1 MARISARYVL
11 LFLVAIA
18 SGASGCAHQPSAE
31 KQDQKQVQDQGA
43 QVPQVVAGNAQRKT
57 LTLTTTQPGRIE
69 AFEETPL
76 YAKTAGYVDEVLV
89 DIGDVVRKD
98 QLLLKLAIPELVDD
112 VEQKEALIAQA
123 EAEVKQAAA
132 AVAAASAAAET
143 AQSRIAEM
151 EAGIA
156 RAEADRD
163 RWKSEHARIKEL
175 AEKGSVSKKLEEE
188 TLSQLRSAEATTR
201 EAAAKVQSARTAS
214 YEAQANVGKAQ
225 ADQGAAAARLRVA
238 RADLAHAKTML
249 AYTEIKS
256 PFDGTVTRREVDTG
270 HFVQPA
276 SDGAG
281 KPLLVVAQTKE
292 VRIFV
297 NVPELEAPY
306 VDSGDTAKIHVQA
319 LTASEFAAQVARSS
333 WSLQEA
339 NRSLRTEIDIPNPQ
353 GVMRPG
359 MYATAT
365 IELAR
370 REGALVVPAAAIV
383 RDAAGPACLVVDG
396 GKVMRRPVELGLRS
410 GSEIEIVSGVDENQM
425 IVLKQPDTLK
435 PGQSVRVAPPAK

>member
-1 MARISARYVL
+1 ML
-11 LFLVAIA
+11 LSIVAIA
-18 SGASGCAHQPSAE
+18 LGASGCAHKPTAE
-31 KQDQKQVQDQGA
+31 KQDQEQGA
-43 QVPQVVAGNAQRKT
+43 LVQQVVAGQAQRKT

-98 QLLLKLAIPELVDD
+98 QTLVKLSIPELVDD

-123 EAEVKQAAA
+123 EAEVKQAKA
-132 AVAAASAAAET
+132 AVVAAIAAAES
-143 AQSRIAEM
+143 AQSKIKEM

-156 RAEADRD
+156 RAEADLD

-175 AEKGSVSKKLEEE
+175 AERGSVTKKLEEE
-188 TLSQLRSAEATTR
+188 TYSQLRSAEATTH
-201 EAAAKVQSARTAS
+201 EVAAKVQSAHTAS

-225 ADQGAAAARLRVA
+225 ADQGAAEARLRVA
-238 RADLAHAKTML
+238 KADLAHAKTML
-249 AYTEIKS
+249 AYTQIKS
-256 PFDGTVTRREVDTG
+256 PYDGTVTRREVDTG

-276 SDGAG
+276 SEGAS
-281 KPLLVVAQTKE
+281 KPLLVVAQTDK

-306 VDSGDTAKIHVQA
+306 VDAGDPAKLHIQA
-319 LTASEFAAQVARSS
+319 LPASEFDATVVRSS
-333 WSLQEA
+333 WSLQES
-339 NRSLRTEIDIPNPQ
+339 NRSLKAEIDIPNPQ

-370 REGALVVPAAAIV
+370 REGALVVPATAIV
-383 RDAAGPACLVVDG
+383 RDADGTACMVVAG
-396 GKVMRRPVELGLRS
+396 GKIVRRPVELGLRS
-410 GSEIEIVSGVDENQM
+410 GGEIEIVSGVDESHL
-425 IVLKQPDTLK
+425 IVLKQPEALK
-435 PGQSVRVAPPAK
+435 PGQSVGIAKPAKK

>member
-1 MARISARYVL
+1 MTRLSARYVL
-11 LFLVAIA
+11 LFLVVIA
-18 SGASGCAHQPSAE
+18 LGASGCGHQPAAKQQDP
-31 KQDQKQVQDQGA
+31 KQDPQPGA
-43 QVPQVVAGNAQRKT
+43 LVPQVVAGKAQRKT
-57 LTLTTTQPGRIE
+57 LTLVTTQPGRIE
-69 AFEETPL
+69 AFEEAPL

-89 DIGDVVRKD
+89 DIGDVVRQD
-98 QLLLKLAIPELVDD
+98 QLLIKLAIPELVDD

-123 EAEVKQAAA
+123 EAEVKQAAS

-143 AQSRIAEM
+143 AQAKIAEM

-156 RAEADRD
+156 RAEADLE

-188 TLSQLRSAEATTR
+188 TLSQLRSAEATAR
-201 EAAAKVQSARTAS
+201 EVAAKIQSARTAS

-238 RADLAHAKTML
+238 QAELAHAQTML

-281 KPLLVVAQTKE
+281 KPLLVVAQTKV

-306 VDSGDTAKIHVQA
+306 VDSGDTAKIRVQA

-383 RDAAGPACLVVDG
+383 RDAKGPACLIVEE
-396 GKVMRRPVELGLRS
+396 GKIVRRPVELGLRS
-410 GSEIEIVSGVDENQM
+410 GSEIEVVAGVDENQM
-425 IVLKQPDTLK
+425 IVLKQPETLM
-435 PGQSVRVAPPAK
+435 PGQAVTITPVAK

>member
-1 MARISARYVL
+1 MARISARYKL

-18 SGASGCAHQPSAE
+18 SGASGCAHQPAAE
-31 KQDQKQVQDQGA
+31 KQDQQQVQEQGA
-43 QVPQVVAGNAQRKT
+43 QAPQVVAGKAQRKT

-98 QLLLKLAIPELVDD
+98 QLLIKLAIPELADD

-123 EAEVKQAAA
+123 EAEVKQAAS
-132 AVAAASAAAET
+132 AVAAAIAAAET
-143 AQSRIAEM
+143 AQAKIAEM
-151 EAGIA
+151 EAGVA
-156 RAEADRD
+156 RADADLD

-188 TLSQLRSAEATTR
+188 TLSQLRSAEATAR
-201 EAAAKVQSARTAS
+201 EVAAKVQSARTAS

-256 PFDGTVTRREVDTG
+256 PYEGTVTRREVDTG

-281 KPLLVVAQTKE
+281 KPLLVVAQTKV

-306 VDSGDTAKIHVQA
+306 VDSGDTAKIRVQA
-319 LTASEFAAQVARSS
+319 LTASEFDAQVARSS

-383 RDAAGPACLVVDG
+383 RDAEGPACLVVDG
-396 GKVMRRPVELGLRS
+396 GKIERCPVELGLRS
-410 GSEIEIVSGVDENQM
+410 GSEIEVVSGVDENQL
-425 IVLKQPDTLK
+425 IVLKQPEALK
-435 PGQSVRVAPPAK
+435 PGQAVRVAPPTK

>member
-1 MARISARYVL
+1 
-11 LFLVAIA
+11 
-18 SGASGCAHQPSAE
+18 
-31 KQDQKQVQDQGA
+31 
-43 QVPQVVAGNAQRKT
+43 
-57 LTLTTTQPGRIE
+57 
-69 AFEETPL
+69 
-76 YAKTAGYVDEVLV
+76 
-89 DIGDVVRKD
+89 
-98 QLLLKLAIPELVDD
+98 
-112 VEQKEALIAQA
+112 
-123 EAEVKQAAA
+123 
-132 AVAAASAAAET
+132 
-143 AQSRIAEM
+143 M

-188 TLSQLRSAEATTR
+188 THSQLRSAEASAR
-201 EAAAKVQSARTAS
+201 EVGAKAQSARTAA
-214 YEAQANVGKAQ
+214 YEAQANVSKAQ
-225 ADQGAAAARLRVA
+225 ADQAAAAARLRVA
-238 RADLAHAKTML
+238 QAELAHAKTML

-281 KPLLVVAQTKE
+281 KPLLVVAQTKV